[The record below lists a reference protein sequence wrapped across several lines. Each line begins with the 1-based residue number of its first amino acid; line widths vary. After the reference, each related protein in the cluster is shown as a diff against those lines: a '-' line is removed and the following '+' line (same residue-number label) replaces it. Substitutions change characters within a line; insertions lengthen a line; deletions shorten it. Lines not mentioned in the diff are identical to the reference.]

1 MNARGIGPMTAWLL
15 LVLTLVCAGG
25 NGRADA
31 FDRRHRDDTIEVRDG
46 LLTVRLDALPLV
58 LVLDV
63 IGRHGNLVFRG
74 DVPIDVRVTASFRG
88 VPLAEGLTR
97 ILKDRSV
104 VFIYS
109 NDVLDEPYSR
119 LVEVHIYSGSAGRP
133 GVVTVPRSPLG
144 DIRKHGVDDRG
155 RDGPDVR
162 AWHGGDD
169 QRDQGASGA
178 AVRHLEQA
186 LAHED
191 EPLARARAANVL
203 ARIGS
208 EDAMARLAVA
218 IATDPDTSVR
228 EAAAAS
234 LGKTWSEQ
242 AVAPLA
248 QVLLDN
254 QQFFVREAAA
264 RALGDTWSEDAVG
277 ALASALSTDSRQSVR
292 ETAAEALGKIG
303 GAQAVDALVAALG
316 DAHSTVRESA
326 AVALGAI
333 GRREALDALIHI
345 SLTDADSWVRKSAE
359 GAATKILN
367 LY

>member
-1 MNARGIGPMTAWLL
+1 MNARGIGRMTACLL
-15 LVLTLVCAGG
+15 LDLALGYAGG
-25 NGRADA
+25 KDRADA
-31 FDRRHRDDTIEVRDG
+31 FDRPHREPTIELSDG
-46 LLTVRLDALPLV
+46 LLTVRINSSPAS
-58 LVLDV
+58 LVLDL
-63 IGRHGNLVFRG
+63 IGRQSGVLIRSKA
-74 DVPIDVRVTASFRG
+74 PIDEQVTASFRD
-88 VPLAEGLTR
+88 VPLAQGLTR

-109 NDVLDEPYSR
+109 NDVPDDSR
-119 LVEVHIYSGSAGRP
+119 LVEVHIFSGSAARP
-133 GVVTVPRSPLG
+133 DVVTVPRPPLA
-144 DIRKHGVDDRG
+144 DIREYGGGDRGSGGPRLGSWRRGDDR
-155 RDGPDVR
+155 P
-162 AWHGGDD
+162 
-169 QRDQGASGA
+169 DQGASRV
-178 AVRHLEQA
+178 AVRHLGQE
-186 LAHED
+186 LAHEE
-191 EPLARARAANVL
+191 EPLARAANAL

-208 EDAMARLAVA
+208 EDAIARLAIS

-234 LGKTWSEQ
+234 LGRTWSEQ

-359 GAATKILN
+359 RAATKILN
-367 LY
+367 LH